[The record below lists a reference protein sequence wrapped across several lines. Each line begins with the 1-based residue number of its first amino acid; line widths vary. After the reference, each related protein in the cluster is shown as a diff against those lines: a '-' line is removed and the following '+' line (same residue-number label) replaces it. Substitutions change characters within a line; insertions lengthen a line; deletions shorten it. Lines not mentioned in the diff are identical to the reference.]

1 MKKIGIYV
9 HIPFCKSKCK
19 YCNFTSYVG
28 CENLMDDYLKSIV
41 NEIVTRKSSDVE
53 IDTIYIGGGT
63 PSFMPNGTIA
73 TILNAIKTNY
83 NVLPDCEIS
92 VECNPNSIDYAKAQE
107 WFDSGVNRVS
117 IGLQSVKQSL
127 LNVMGRT
134 HTKMDF
140 VKAVECLQA
149 VGFKN
154 INVDM
159 MIGIPKQKLSD
170 VRQTIYAIEKLG
182 ITHISCY
189 SLILENNTPM
199 HSMVQA
205 GALREPNEDKT
216 INMYS
221 YVYKYLD
228 RIGYKR
234 YEVSNFAIPG
244 YECKHNMNTWHLHEY
259 MGIGVSAHGYLNGHR
274 YANTTSLDKYI
285 KDVSSTGT
293 SIEYSEEETSYDLI
307 EEYIMLGL
315 RLNEGIDL
323 KYLKD
328 TYSYDLLEYKK
339 NEIKKLKDL
348 GLIEILDNRL
358 FATNNGFYVLNA
370 IIIELV

>member
-1 MKKIGIYV
+1 MKRIGIYV

-41 NEIVTRKSSDVE
+41 MEIDSRKTLDVE
-53 IDTIYIGGGT
+53 VDTIYIGGGT

-73 TILNAIKTNY
+73 TILSAIRSNY

-92 VECNPNSIDYAKAQE
+92 VECNPNSIEYAKAQE
-107 WFDSGVNRVS
+107 WYDSGVNRVS

-134 HTKMDF
+134 HTKADF

-154 INVDM
+154 INVDI
-159 MIGIPKQKLSD
+159 MIGIPKQKMSD

-189 SLILENNTPM
+189 SLILENETPM
-199 HSMVQA
+199 HMLVQN
-205 GALREPNEDKT
+205 GELREPNEDKT

-244 YECKHNMNTWHLHEY
+244 YECKHNINTWHLHEY
-259 MGIGVSAHGYLNGHR
+259 MGIGVSAHGYLDGYR

-285 KDVSSTGT
+285 KDVHVNGT
-293 SIEYSEEETSYDLI
+293 ALDYSEEETSYDII

-315 RLNEGIDL
+315 RLKEGIDL
-323 KYLKD
+323 KYLRD
-328 TYSYDLLEYKK
+328 TYNYDLLTLKS
-339 NEIKKLKDL
+339 NEIAKLKDL
-348 GLIEILDNRL
+348 GLIEVLDDRL
-358 FATNNGFYVLNA
+358 FATDNGFYVLNA
-370 IIIELV
+370 VIIELV

>member
-1 MKKIGIYV
+1 MNRIGIYV

-41 NEIVTRKSSDVE
+41 LEIENRKSSDVE

-73 TILNAIKTNY
+73 TILSAIRSNY
-83 NVLPDCEIS
+83 KVLDDCEIT
-92 VECNPNSIDYAKAQE
+92 VECNPNSVDYAKAQE
-107 WFDSGVNRVS
+107 WHDSGVNRVS

-134 HTKMDF
+134 HTKADF
-140 VKAVECLQA
+140 VSAVECLQA
-149 VGFKN
+149 VGFMN

-199 HSMVQA
+199 HTMVKS
-205 GALREPNEDKT
+205 GLLREPNEDKT

-221 YVYKYLD
+221 YVHKYLA
-228 RIGYKR
+228 RIGYSR
-234 YEVSNFAIPG
+234 YEVSNFAISG
-244 YECKHNMNTWHLHEY
+244 YECKHNVNTWHLHEY
-259 MGIGVSAHGYLNGHR
+259 MGIGVSAHGYLNGYR
-274 YANTTSLDKYI
+274 YANTTSIEKYI
-285 KDVSSTGT
+285 ADVSAQGVAVD
-293 SIEYSEEETSYDLI
+293 YSEEETSFDMI

-315 RLNEGIDL
+315 RLREGIDL
-323 KYLKD
+323 KYLREKFD
-328 TYSYDLLEYKK
+328 YDLQELKK
-339 NEIKKLKDL
+339 DEISKLTSL
-348 GLIEILDNRL
+348 GLIEIKDNRL
-358 FATNNGFYVLNA
+358 FATDNGFYVLNA

>member
-28 CENLMDDYLKSIV
+28 CENLMDDYLKSLV
-41 NEIVTRKSSDVE
+41 LELECRKTLDVE

-63 PSFMPNGTIA
+63 PSFMPSGTIA
-73 TILNAIKTNY
+73 TIINAIKTNY
-83 NVLPDCEIS
+83 NVTADCEIS
-92 VECNPNSIDYAKAQE
+92 VECNPNSVDYAKAQE
-107 WFDSGVNRVS
+107 WHDAGVNRVS

-134 HTKMDF
+134 HTKADF
-140 VKAVECLQA
+140 IKAVECLQS

-170 VRQTIYAIEKLG
+170 VKQTLFAIEKLG

-189 SLILENNTPM
+189 SLILENDTPM
-199 HSMVQA
+199 HTMVKE
-205 GALREPNEDKT
+205 GSLREPNEDKT

-221 YVYKYLD
+221 YVYKYLNKL
-228 RIGYKR
+228 GYNR
-234 YEVSNFAIPG
+234 YEVSNFAISG
-244 YECKHNMNTWHLHEY
+244 YECKHNVNTWHLHEY
-259 MGIGVSAHGYLNGHR
+259 MGIGVSAHGYIDGQR
-274 YANTTSLDKYI
+274 YANTTSIEKYI
-285 KDVSSTGT
+285 DSVSSVGT
-293 SIEYSEEETSYDLI
+293 AMDYIEEETSYDMI

-315 RLNEGIDL
+315 RLREGIDL
-323 KYLKD
+323 IYLKE
-328 TYSYDLLEYKK
+328 SLHYDLLELKH
-339 NEIKKLKDL
+339 NEIEKLKNL
-348 GLIEILDNRL
+348 GLIDVVGNRL
-358 FATNNGFYVLNA
+358 FATDNGFYVLNA

>member
-1 MKKIGIYV
+1 
-9 HIPFCKSKCK
+9 
-19 YCNFTSYVG
+19 
-28 CENLMDDYLKSIV
+28 
-41 NEIVTRKSSDVE
+41 
-53 IDTIYIGGGT
+53 
-63 PSFMPNGTIA
+63 
-73 TILNAIKTNY
+73 
-83 NVLPDCEIS
+83 
-92 VECNPNSIDYAKAQE
+92 
-107 WFDSGVNRVS
+107 
-117 IGLQSVKQSL
+117 
-127 LNVMGRT
+127 
-134 HTKMDF
+134 MDF

-199 HSMVQA
+199 HTMVQS
-205 GALREPNEDKT
+205 GDLREPNEDKT

-221 YVYKYLD
+221 YVHKYLD

-259 MGIGVSAHGYLNGHR
+259 MGIGVSAHGYLNGYR

-285 KDVSSTGT
+285 KDVSNIGT
-293 SIEYSEEETSYDLI
+293 SIEYSEEETNYDII

-348 GLIEILDNRL
+348 GLIDILDNRL